1 MIRRH
6 DLLFILILLT
16 AALLRSIGLNWDEN
30 QHLHPDERF
39 LTMVETALQVKTC
52 QQPVPVEV
60 CPLGQQRWLTLKEY
74 FDTKTSPLN
83 PHNRGY
89 GFFVYGTLPIF
100 IVRYL
105 AELLGQTGYDQVHLV
120 GRQVSAIADLGTIF
134 ILYLVANRLFHRRV
148 ALLASAFSALAVMQI
163 QQSHF
168 FTTDTTLVFFMSLA
182 LYLALEIA
190 LSSPTSQQ
198 PTTINQQLLLTLG
211 FGLALGMAMASKINA
226 VALAVVLPLAL
237 WVRAARQV
245 EDDLPT
251 LSRLGK
257 GLLNLLE
264 DSRVFLYL
272 AAGAFATLLAF
283 RIFQPYAFDGLGLNP
298 LWVQNLKE
306 LAAQSS
312 GDADV
317 PFALQW
323 ARRTHLFS
331 GQNLTLW
338 GLGLPLGL
346 TAWTGFLLLFW
357 RILRGRLEW
366 LVLWAW
372 TALYFT
378 WQSLAF
384 NPTLRYQLPIYPWLE
399 LMAAWFLIDELPQ
412 LLFKLPRLRR
422 WASLLASLAMFLVT
436 FGTLAWALAFT
447 SIYTRPHT
455 RVAATRWIYRH
466 IPGPINLRITTPQG
480 VYQQPLAFG
489 GMITP
494 SEQLLAFIPDVSGTL
509 EEIYLPH
516 IRGTTSSQLTLNIVL
531 LPDPGTP
538 PEQSLGRITTT
549 GSFLPERDARG
560 PEAYLKLSQPVVLEQ
575 GRTYYLRLWASE
587 TVQLSGARLVNESSW
602 DDGLPLRLGRY
613 DGFGG
618 IYQGLNLELYWDDNP
633 EKLSR
638 FVDTLNQGDY
648 ILITSNRQWASIP
661 RLPERYPLTIA
672 YYRALI
678 GCPPEQDVIWC
689 YNVARPGTFQGQL
702 GFDLVAVFES
712 FPQLG
717 PLRIN
722 DQFAE
727 EAFTVYDHP
736 KVLIFQKR
744 ADYDPAR
751 VEQILGGVDLSHVV
765 HLTPRQASRYKSLL
779 LPPHLWQRQQQGGTW
794 SELFS
799 YAWWQN
805 RYPWLGL
812 ILWYGFLFILGAVS
826 YPLVRLV
833 LPGLDDKGYALGR
846 TFGLVLFAWLAWMA
860 GSLGLPVTRLSLGLA
875 FALLTGIALV
885 AAWFARQEVQAEIKA
900 RWQHF
905 ARAEIVFLV
914 FFLIDLLI
922 RLGNPDL
929 WHPAKGG
936 ERPMDFSYFN
946 AILKSTVFPP
956 YDPWYAGGYINY
968 YYYGFVLVGMP
979 VKLLGIVPSIAY
991 NFILPSLFGMVAVSA
1006 FAIVWNLLAG
1016 QERGIRWIG
1025 GLTGSALL
1033 VLLGNLGTIR
1043 LLCQGFQRLAAP
1055 GGVIVGA
1062 NLFQRLGWAVSGFFK
1077 TLSGTPLPFARGD
1090 WYWYPSRV
1098 IPAMGDVEP
1107 ITEFPFFTFLYSDL
1121 HAHMIVLILTTFLL
1135 AWVVS
1140 LLRHGRVDWRLWLG
1154 GAFVAGAIRPTN
1166 TWDTYTYLPLAMLAM
1181 LYVEVRRYFRNRSP
1195 SLSRGAAGAGGLMF
1209 LLWVVGF
1216 YLLSN
1221 LFYWPYL
1228 HWFGQAYGKI
1238 SLWKGSH
1245 TPLSS
1250 YLTHWGVFLFFLV
1263 LWLGDETR
1271 DWLATTP
1278 LSAVRRLRPYQAWLE
1293 LMLAIAAAI
1302 WLYLVFTGIAIAWLV
1317 WPLLLW
1323 VGVLLFKPRLSEA
1336 QRLVIFLV
1344 GTALTLTLL
1353 VEVIVLVG
1361 DIGRMNTV
1369 FKLYLQAWTLLAV
1382 SAAAAFAWM
1391 LPRVPSWSDFW
1402 RNLFQGGA
1410 VLLLSGAAL
1419 YTLTATVD
1427 KMSDRMAPQAPHT
1440 LDSMTYMRYAQY
1452 ADFGVT
1458 MNLEEDYQA
1467 IRWLQDHVQGSPV
1480 IVEANCPEYRWCTR
1494 MTIYTG
1500 LPGVI
1505 GWNWHQRQQ
1514 RALWNDGRIWQRVQ
1528 EISTFYTTPDAAAAH
1543 SFLKAYGVRYIIL
1556 GQLEQAAYP
1565 GEGLL
1570 KFEQYNGVYWRSVY
1584 RQGNT
1589 VIYEVLP

>member
-1 MIRRH
+1 MKRYVY
-6 DLLFILILLT
+6 DFLFLLVLLL
-16 AALLRSIGLNWDEN
+16 AAVLRSIGLNWDEN

-39 LTMVETALQVKTC
+39 LTMVESALQVKTC
-52 QQPVPVEV
+52 LQRETPVEI
-60 CPLGQQRWLTLKEY
+60 CPPENQRWLSLREY

-105 AELLGQTGYDQVHLV
+105 AEFLHQTGYDQVHLV
-120 GRQVSAIADLGTIF
+120 GRQVSALADLGTIL
-134 ILYLVANRLFHRRV
+134 ILYLVAKRLFSPKV
-148 ALLASAFSALAVMQI
+148 ALLAATFSALAVMQI

-182 LYLALEIA
+182 LYLAIEIV
-190 LSSPTSQQ
+190 LSDPPAESTPLHRDR
-198 PTTINQQLLLTLG
+198 LLRLSLG

-226 VALAVVLPLAL
+226 VALAIVLPVAL
-237 WVRAARQV
+237 WLHAARAT
-245 EDDLPT
+245 ENKNLWH
-251 LSRLGK
+251 
-257 GLLNLLE
+257 GLFSLLE
-264 DSRVFLYL
+264 DSRSLLYL
-272 AAGAFATLLAF
+272 FAGGLTTLLAF

-298 LWVQNLKE
+298 LWVSNLRE

-323 ARRTHLFS
+323 ARRSHLFS
-331 GQNLTLW
+331 AQNLTLW

-346 TAWTGFLLLFW
+346 SAWAGSLLLFW

-366 LVLWAW
+366 ALLWGW

-384 NPTLRYQLPIYPWLE
+384 NPTMRYQLPIYPWLE
-399 LMAAWFLIDELPQ
+399 LMAAWFLLEGLPEA
-412 LLFKLPRLRR
+412 LERLRLSR
-422 WASLLASLAMFLVT
+422 RLNQALTTGLLAIVT
-436 FGTLAWALAFT
+436 LGTFAWALAFT
-447 SIYTRPHT
+447 GIYTRPHT
-455 RVAATRWIYRH
+455 RVAATRWIYAN
-466 IPGPINLRITTPQG
+466 IPGPINLRIATEQG
-480 VYQQPLAFG
+480 IYQQPLAFG
-489 GMITP
+489 GMVIP
-494 SEQLLAFIPDVSGTL
+494 SEQILAFVPQVSGQLQEIYIPHIAATSAPQTL
-509 EEIYLPH
+509 ELILATE
-516 IRGTTSSQLTLNIVL
+516 
-531 LPDPGTP
+531 PGTP
-538 PEQSLGRITTT
+538 PEQSVARITAT
-549 GSFLPERDARG
+549 GDWIPRSDVRGAEARLPL
-560 PEAYLKLSQPVVLEQ
+560 PQPVPLEK
-575 GRTYYLRLWASE
+575 GRTYYLRIWASGNL
-587 TVQLSGARLVNESSW
+587 QLSGATLINESSW
-602 DDGLPLRLGRY
+602 DDGLPLRIGRY

-618 IYQGLNLELYWDDNP
+618 IYRGLNLELYWEDNA
-633 EKLSR
+633 EKIAR
-638 FVDTLNQGDY
+638 FLEILNQGDY

-661 RLPERYPLTIA
+661 RLPERYPLTSA

-678 GCPPEQDVIWC
+678 GCPPEKDVIWC
-689 YNVARPGTFQGQL
+689 YNVARPGMFQGQL

-717 PLRIN
+717 PWRIN

-744 ADYDPAR
+744 ADYDPAVVR
-751 VEQILGGVDLSHVV
+751 QILGSVDLSHVV
-765 HLTPRQASRYKSLL
+765 HLTPKQASRYKSLL
-779 LPPHLWQRQQQGGTW
+779 LPPHLLDLQRAGGTW
-794 SELFS
+794 SELFR
-799 YAWWQN
+799 YEWLQN
-805 RYPWLGL
+805 RHPWVGL
-812 ILWYGFLFILGAVS
+812 LLWYLFLFALGALS
-826 YPLVRLV
+826 YPLVRHI
-833 LPGLDDKGYALGR
+833 LPGLEDRGYALAR

-860 GSLGLPVTRLSLGLA
+860 GSLGMPVTRQSLGAIL
-875 FALLTGIALV
+875 ALLTVVAL
-885 AAWFARQEVQAEIKA
+885 ACSWFERRALGAEIKA
-900 RWQHF
+900 RWRHF
-905 ARAEIVFLV
+905 VRAEIVFLV

-946 AILKSTVFPP
+946 AVIKSTVFPP
-956 YDPWYAGGYINY
+956 YDPWYAEGYINY

-991 NFILPSLFGMVAVSA
+991 NFILPTLFALVAVSA
-1006 FAIVWNLLAG
+1006 FTIVWNLLEK
-1016 QERGIRWIG
+1016 QEAEVRWLG
-1025 GLTGSALL
+1025 SGLGSALM
-1033 VLLGNLGTIR
+1033 VLLGNLGTVR
-1043 LLCQGFQRLAAP
+1043 MLYQGFQRLAAP
-1055 GGVIVGA
+1055 GGMTEGA
-1062 NLFQRLGWAVSGFFK
+1062 DVLQRLAWAVSGFFK
-1077 TLSGTPLPFARGD
+1077 TLSGSPLPFGRGD
-1090 WYWYPSRV
+1090 WYWFPSRV
-1098 IPAMGDVEP
+1098 IPAPGDVEP

-1121 HAHMIVLILTTFLL
+1121 HAHMIVLILTTFVI

-1140 LLRHGRVDWRLWLG
+1140 LLRYGKVDWRLWLG
-1154 GAFVAGAIRPTN
+1154 GALVAGAIRPTN
-1166 TWDTYTYLPLAMLAM
+1166 TWDVYTYLPLAMVAM
-1181 LYVEVRRYFRNRSP
+1181 IYVEARRRRWQ
-1195 SLSRGAAGAGGLMF
+1195 GVAWAI
-1209 LLWVVGF
+1209 GF
-1216 YLLSN
+1216 YLLAS
-1221 LFYWPYL
+1221 LLYRPYAY
-1228 HWFGQAYGKI
+1228 WFGQAYGTVQF
-1238 SLWKGSH
+1238 WKGTR

-1250 YLTHWGVFLFFLV
+1250 YLTHWGVFLFFLI

-1278 LSAVRRLRPYQAWLE
+1278 LSALQRLRPYQAWLE
-1293 LMLAIAAAI
+1293 LGAALAAAI
-1302 WLYLVFTGIAIAWLV
+1302 GLALILSGVSVAWIAW
-1317 WPLLLW
+1317 PMALW
-1323 VGVLLFKPRLSEA
+1323 VGILLFKPRLSEA
-1336 QRLVIFLV
+1336 ARLVLFLT
-1344 GTALTLTLL
+1344 GTALVLTLL
-1353 VEVIVLVG
+1353 VEVVVLVG

-1382 SAAAAFAWM
+1382 SAAAAFAW
-1391 LPRVPSWSDFW
+1391 LFPRLPSWSSFW

-1427 KMSDRMAPQAPHT
+1427 KISDRMAPQAPRT

-1500 LPGVI
+1500 LPGVV

-1514 RALWNDGRIWQRVQ
+1514 RALWSGDRITQRV
-1528 EISTFYTTPDAAAAH
+1528 EGIRLFYTTNDAEAAR
-1543 SFLKAYGVRYIIL
+1543 SFLKAYQVRYIIL
-1556 GQLEQAAYP
+1556 GQLEQAAYA

-1570 KFEQYNGVYWRSVY
+1570 KFEQYNGIYWRSVY

-1589 VIYEVLP
+1589 IIYEVLP